1 MNDLQLEHFNV
12 TGHSDFPFKFTLK
25 GYAEDAVGQI
35 IIDKGIVKF
44 EGDFDESAK
53 TFIDFVAKRW
63 SAQWKDLE
71 KRANEFDRFM
81 NAMDTAKRLLLPG
94 LR

>member
-1 MNDLQLEHFNV
+1 MNNLQLEHFNA

-44 EGDFDESAK
+44 EGNFDESAK
-53 TFIDFVAKRW
+53 H
-63 SAQWKDLE
+63 S
-71 KRANEFDRFM
+71 
-81 NAMDTAKRLLLPG
+81 
-94 LR
+94 